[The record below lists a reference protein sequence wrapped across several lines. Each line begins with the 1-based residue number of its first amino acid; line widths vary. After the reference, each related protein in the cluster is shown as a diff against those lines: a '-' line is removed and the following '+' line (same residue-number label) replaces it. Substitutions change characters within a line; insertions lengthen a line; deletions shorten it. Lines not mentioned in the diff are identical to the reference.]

1 MPSFQGLEKSAGV
14 SPGKDNLDLMDKM
27 DGVSILS
34 MRSIQP
40 GRLR

>member
-1 MPSFQGLEKSAGV
+1 
-14 SPGKDNLDLMDKM
+14 LDLMDKM